1 MARQIHLSGDVST
14 SKIKKDESYT
24 SIDSGP
30 YVAVVK
36 QNYDP
41 EKMGRIKVL
50 IPALSKTTEP
60 AQSDL
65 VTCQYL
71 TPFYGVKSL
80 NATDKS
86 DPYDYANT
94 QHSYGMW
101 ATPPDI
107 DTRVLV
113 IFAEGKISQAFW
125 IGCIQDAYANH
136 MIPGIAA
143 SEQTKTK
150 DVKGHHSAGLS
161 KETVYG
167 TNSVPAGEVNKR
179 AWNVNGGNYNK
190 ISKPIHPLA
199 ETLRKQGLIQDDV
212 RGTTTSS
219 ARRESPSTVFGI
231 STPGPLDRSPTA
243 KKYKLGAIDNPQE
256 QEVNRLPGHTFVMDD
271 GDLQQD
277 NQHIRLRT
285 STGHQILLHDT
296 EGVIYIGSASG
307 ESWVQLASNGAID
320 IYAGGGLNVRSTN
333 NINFHSDANINMFA
347 KGQIKMKAKD
357 KIVVDGRN
365 IQQIADNDIKLHAV
379 GGSLSTKAPAGAI
392 LSYAGT
398 GQEHHSG
405 GQVHLAGTQVHHN
418 TITPNAEV
426 VKNLI
431 RTDLL
436 SEDPAGTN
444 TLVTPIG
451 DVNSANKVRPK
462 PLKWQD
468 GINESMDGMRV
479 PTHEPFE
486 HHYGL
491 TRGMNT
497 FAGASANDDNVVAK
511 SKNPDNVESIAQSNR
526 VSSNEVIKADQLKAD
541 LEEKIKSLN
550 LEKSIDIEKIQS
562 VAESFAKDYAKAF
575 DLANAKPEAP
585 GPWNNFGK
593 DIKPIGP
600 FNVKKITALAN
611 ETSSMFKESVD
622 SLLSGDAT
630 NMFKDKVFVNT
641 DGLLN
646 VKGNLAKMIKTKNL
660 PLDGNLSKLT
670 EGAKSIGN
678 VLGDSIVKNA
688 ETIVSP
694 HLEGPVTKE
703 SISVDVNK
711 IKSVHKHVVGN
722 KVVAVTEVSKIKD
735 KLGKLLASVSK
746 NIGKEFGFDA
756 SMFSNID
763 TSAFSDF
770 SNFSGDYD
778 IDRLDAD
785 GGMYDAWGGEENFRK
800 AQDEALKKASSGEGW
815 GWQKKKKK
823 DINVDWSYKNVKK
836 DYE

>member
-1 MARQIHLSGDVST
+1 MSNIHLSGDVVT
-14 SKIKKDESYT
+14 KKAPKKDESYVN
-24 SIDSGP
+24 INAGP

-36 QNYDP
+36 QNSDP
-41 EKMGRIKVL
+41 ERMGRIKVL
-50 IPALSKTTEP
+50 VPALSKTNDP
-60 AQSDL
+60 KVSDL
-65 VTCQYL
+65 ITCQYL

-86 DPYDYANT
+86 DPYDYASS

-113 IFAEGKISQAFW
+113 IFAEGKIDQAFW
-125 IGCIQDAYANH
+125 IGCIQDAYTNH
-136 MIPGIAA
+136 MIPGIAS
-143 SEQTKTK
+143 SEQTRTK

-167 TNSVPAGEVNKR
+167 TTSVPAGEVNKR
-179 AWNVNGGNYNK
+179 AWDLNGGDYNK

-199 ETLRKQGLIQDDV
+199 ETLRKQGLIQDAV

-231 STPGPLDRSPTA
+231 STPGPLDRSPGA
-243 KKYKLGAIDNPQE
+243 KKYKLGARDAVQD
-256 QEVNRLPGHTFVMDD
+256 QVVNRLPGHTFVMDD
-271 GDLQQD
+271 GDLQQE

-296 EGVIYIGSASG
+296 EGVIYIGNASG

-320 IYAGGGLNVRSTN
+320 IYAGGGVNVRSTN

-357 KIVVDGRN
+357 KVVVDGRD

-379 GGSLSTKAPAGAI
+379 GGSLTTKAPAGAI

-426 VKNLI
+426 VKNLV

-462 PLKWQD
+462 PLQWQD
-468 GINESMDGMRV
+468 EINETMDGMRV
-479 PTHEPFE
+479 PTHEPYE
-486 HHYGL
+486 YHYGK
-491 TRGMNT
+491 TTGIDMYSGSGSTNE
-497 FAGASANDDNVVAK
+497 NVNAK
-511 SKNPDNVESIAQSNR
+511 SKVVNSAESIQQNNR
-526 VSSNEVIKADQLKAD
+526 SSSNENIKADQLKAD

-550 LEKSIDIEKIQS
+550 LDKSIDIEKIQS
-562 VAESFAKDYAKAF
+562 AAEDFAKDYVKVF

-593 DIKPIGP
+593 DIKPVGP
-600 FNVKKITALAN
+600 FNINKIKSLAN
-611 ETSSMFKESVD
+611 ETSSMFKQNVD
-622 SLLSGDAT
+622 SLISGDAT
-630 NMFKDKVFVNT
+630 NLLKDKVFANK
-641 DGLLN
+641 DGILQVTGDLS
-646 VKGNLAKMIKTKNL
+646 KMVQTHN
-660 PLDGNLSKLT
+660 PHLDGNLSAITK
-670 EGAKSIGN
+670 GAKTIGN
-678 VLGDSIVKNA
+678 ILGDSIVKNA
-688 ETIVSP
+688 ETTVSP
-694 HLEGPVTKE
+694 HLEMPNVKE
-703 SISVDVNK
+703 TITVDVNK

-735 KLGKLLASVSK
+735 KLGKQLASVSK
-746 NIGKEFGFDA
+746 NIGQIFGFDKD
-756 SMFSNID
+756 MFSNLSSD
-763 TSAFSDF
+763 LTSSM
-770 SNFSGDYD
+770 SGSSDYD
-778 IDRLDAD
+778 IDRLYSDDMYAKF
-785 GGMYDAWGGEENFRK
+785 GGKEAFEKQQAEALEK
-800 AQDEALKKASSGEGW
+800 AQAGEW
-815 GWQKKKKK
+815 GWNKNKKKGN
-823 DINVDWSYKNVKK
+823 IPVDWSYKNVKK

>member
-1 MARQIHLSGDVST
+1 MSNIHLSGDVVT
-14 SKIKKDESYT
+14 KKAPKKDESYVN
-24 SIDSGP
+24 INAGP

-36 QNYDP
+36 QNSDP
-41 EKMGRIKVL
+41 ERMGRIKVL
-50 IPALSKTTEP
+50 VPALSKTNDP
-60 AQSDL
+60 KVSDL
-65 VTCQYL
+65 ITCQYL

-86 DPYDYANT
+86 DPYDYASS

-113 IFAEGKISQAFW
+113 IFAEGKIDQAFW
-125 IGCIQDAYANH
+125 IGCIQDAYTNH
-136 MIPGIAA
+136 MIPGIAS
-143 SEQTKTK
+143 SEQTRTK

-167 TNSVPAGEVNKR
+167 TTSVPAGEVNKR
-179 AWNVNGGNYNK
+179 AWDLNGGDYNK

-199 ETLRKQGLIQDDV
+199 ETLRKQGLIQDAV

-231 STPGPLDRSPTA
+231 STPGPLDRSPGA
-243 KKYKLGAIDNPQE
+243 KKYKLGARDAVQD
-256 QEVNRLPGHTFVMDD
+256 QVVNRLPGHTFVMDD
-271 GDLQQD
+271 GDLQQE

-296 EGVIYIGSASG
+296 EGVIYIGNASG

-320 IYAGGGLNVRSTN
+320 IYAGGGVNVRSTN

-357 KIVVDGRN
+357 KVVVDGRD

-379 GGSLSTKAPAGAI
+379 GGSLTTKAPAGAI

-418 TITPNAEV
+418 TIKPNAEV
-426 VKNLI
+426 VKNLV

-462 PLKWQD
+462 PLQWQD
-468 GINESMDGMRV
+468 EINETMDGMRV
-479 PTHEPFE
+479 PTHEPYE
-486 HHYGL
+486 YHYGK
-491 TRGMNT
+491 TTGIDMYSGSGSTNE
-497 FAGASANDDNVVAK
+497 NVNAK
-511 SKNPDNVESIAQSNR
+511 SKVVNSAESIQQNNR
-526 VSSNEVIKADQLKAD
+526 SSSNENIKADQLKAD

-550 LEKSIDIEKIQS
+550 LDKSIDIEKIQS
-562 VAESFAKDYAKAF
+562 AAEDFAKDYVKVF

-593 DIKPIGP
+593 DIKPVGP
-600 FNVKKITALAN
+600 FNINKIKSLAN
-611 ETSSMFKESVD
+611 ETSSMFKQNVD
-622 SLLSGDAT
+622 SLISGDAT
-630 NMFKDKVFVNT
+630 NLLKDKVFANK
-641 DGLLN
+641 DGILQVTGDLS
-646 VKGNLAKMIKTKNL
+646 KMVQTHN
-660 PLDGNLSKLT
+660 PHLDGNLSAITK
-670 EGAKSIGN
+670 GAKTIGN
-678 VLGDSIVKNA
+678 ILGDSIVKNA
-688 ETIVSP
+688 ETTVSP
-694 HLEGPVTKE
+694 HLEMPNVKE
-703 SISVDVNK
+703 TITVDVNK

-735 KLGKLLASVSK
+735 KLGKQLASVSK
-746 NIGKEFGFDA
+746 NIGQIFGFDKD
-756 SMFSNID
+756 MFSNLSSD
-763 TSAFSDF
+763 LTSSM
-770 SNFSGDYD
+770 SGSSDYD
-778 IDRLDAD
+778 IDRLYSDDMYAKF
-785 GGMYDAWGGEENFRK
+785 GGKEAFEKQQAEALEK
-800 AQDEALKKASSGEGW
+800 AQAGEW
-815 GWQKKKKK
+815 GWNKNKKKGN
-823 DINVDWSYKNVKK
+823 IPVDWSYKNVKK

>member
-1 MARQIHLSGDVST
+1 MSNIHLSGDVVT
-14 SKIKKDESYT
+14 KKAPKKDESYVN
-24 SIDSGP
+24 INAGP

-36 QNYDP
+36 QNSDP
-41 EKMGRIKVL
+41 ERMGRIKVL
-50 IPALSKTTEP
+50 VPALSKTNDP
-60 AQSDL
+60 KVSDL
-65 VTCQYL
+65 ITCQYL

-86 DPYDYANT
+86 DPYDYASS

-113 IFAEGKISQAFW
+113 IFAEGKIDQAFW
-125 IGCIQDAYANH
+125 IGCIQDAYTNH
-136 MIPGIAA
+136 MIPGIAS
-143 SEQTKTK
+143 SEQTRTK

-167 TNSVPAGEVNKR
+167 TTSVPAGEVNKR
-179 AWNVNGGNYNK
+179 AWDLNGGDYNK

-199 ETLRKQGLIQDDV
+199 ETLRKQGLIQDTV

-231 STPGPLDRSPTA
+231 STPGPLDRSPGA
-243 KKYKLGAIDNPQE
+243 KKYKLGARDAVQD
-256 QEVNRLPGHTFVMDD
+256 QVVNRLPGHTFVMDD
-271 GDLQQD
+271 GDLQQE

-296 EGVIYIGSASG
+296 EGVIYIGNASG

-320 IYAGGGLNVRSTN
+320 IYAGGGVNVRSTN

-357 KIVVDGRN
+357 KVVVDGRD

-379 GGSLSTKAPAGAI
+379 GGSLTTKAPAGAI
-392 LSYAGT
+392 LSYSGT

-426 VKNLI
+426 VKNLV

-436 SEDPAGTN
+436 SEDPVGTN

-462 PLKWQD
+462 PLQWQD
-468 GINESMDGMRV
+468 EINETMDGMRV
-479 PTHEPFE
+479 PTHEPYE
-486 HHYGL
+486 YHYGK
-491 TRGMNT
+491 TTGIDMYSGSGSTNE
-497 FAGASANDDNVVAK
+497 NVNAK
-511 SKNPDNVESIAQSNR
+511 SKVVNSAESIQQNNR
-526 VSSNEVIKADQLKAD
+526 ASSNENIKADQLKAD
-541 LEEKIKSLN
+541 LEEKIQSLN
-550 LEKSIDIEKIQS
+550 LDKSIDIEKIQS
-562 VAESFAKDYAKAF
+562 AAEDFAKDYVKVF

-593 DIKPIGP
+593 DIKPVGP
-600 FNVKKITALAN
+600 FDINKIKSLAN
-611 ETSSMFKESVD
+611 ETSSMFKQSVD
-622 SLLSGDAT
+622 SLISGDAT
-630 NMFKDKVFVNT
+630 NLLKDKVFANK
-641 DGLLN
+641 DGILQVTGDLS
-646 VKGNLAKMIKTKNL
+646 KMVQTHN
-660 PLDGNLSKLT
+660 PHLDGNLSAITK
-670 EGAKSIGN
+670 GAKTIGN
-678 VLGDSIVKNA
+678 ILGDSIVKNA
-688 ETIVSP
+688 ETTVSP
-694 HLEGPVTKE
+694 HLEMPNVKE
-703 SISVDVNK
+703 TITVDVNK

-735 KLGKLLASVSK
+735 KLGKQLASVSK
-746 NIGKEFGFDA
+746 NIGQIFGFDKD
-756 SMFSNID
+756 MFSNLSSD
-763 TSAFSDF
+763 LTSSMSGS
-770 SNFSGDYD
+770 SNYD
-778 IDRLDAD
+778 IDRLYSDDMYAKF
-785 GGMYDAWGGEENFRK
+785 GGKEAFEKQQAEALEK
-800 AQDEALKKASSGEGW
+800 AQAGEW
-815 GWQKKKKK
+815 GWNKNKKKGN
-823 DINVDWSYKNVKK
+823 IPVDWSYKNVKK

>member
-1 MARQIHLSGDVST
+1 MSNIHLSGDVVT
-14 SKIKKDESYT
+14 KKAPKKDESYVN
-24 SIDSGP
+24 INAGP

-36 QNYDP
+36 QNSDP
-41 EKMGRIKVL
+41 ERMGRIKVL
-50 IPALSKTTEP
+50 VPALSKTNDP
-60 AQSDL
+60 KVSDL
-65 VTCQYL
+65 ITCQYL

-80 NATDKS
+80 NATDKN
-86 DPYDYANT
+86 DPYDYASS

-113 IFAEGKISQAFW
+113 IFAEGKIDQAFW
-125 IGCIQDAYANH
+125 IGCIQDAYTNH
-136 MIPGIAA
+136 MIPGIAS
-143 SEQTKTK
+143 SEQTRTK

-167 TNSVPAGEVNKR
+167 TTSVPAGEVNKR
-179 AWNVNGGNYNK
+179 AWDLNGGDYNK

-199 ETLRKQGLIQDDV
+199 ETLRKQGLIQDAV

-231 STPGPLDRSPTA
+231 STPGPLDRSPGA
-243 KKYKLGAIDNPQE
+243 KKYKLGARDAVQD
-256 QEVNRLPGHTFVMDD
+256 QVVNRLPGHTFVMDD
-271 GDLQQD
+271 GDLQQE

-296 EGVIYIGSASG
+296 EGVIYIGNASG

-320 IYAGGGLNVRSTN
+320 IYAGGGVNVRSTN

-357 KIVVDGRN
+357 KVVVDGRD

-379 GGSLSTKAPAGAI
+379 GGSLTTKAPAGAI

-426 VKNLI
+426 VKNLV

-462 PLKWQD
+462 PLQWQD
-468 GINESMDGMRV
+468 EINETMDGMRV
-479 PTHEPFE
+479 PTHEPYE
-486 HHYGL
+486 YHYGK
-491 TRGMNT
+491 TTGIDMYSGSGSTNE
-497 FAGASANDDNVVAK
+497 NVNAK
-511 SKNPDNVESIAQSNR
+511 SKVVNSAESIQQNNR
-526 VSSNEVIKADQLKAD
+526 SSSNENIKADQLKAD

-550 LEKSIDIEKIQS
+550 LDKSIDIEKIQS
-562 VAESFAKDYAKAF
+562 AAEDFAKDYVKVF

-593 DIKPIGP
+593 DIKPVGP
-600 FNVKKITALAN
+600 FNINKIKSLAN
-611 ETSSMFKESVD
+611 ETSSMFKQNVD
-622 SLLSGDAT
+622 SLISGDAT
-630 NMFKDKVFVNT
+630 NLLKDKVFANK
-641 DGLLN
+641 DGILQVTGDLS
-646 VKGNLAKMIKTKNL
+646 KMVQTHN
-660 PLDGNLSKLT
+660 PHLDGNLSAITK
-670 EGAKSIGN
+670 GAKTIGN
-678 VLGDSIVKNA
+678 ILGDSIVKNA
-688 ETIVSP
+688 ETTVSP
-694 HLEGPVTKE
+694 HLEMPNVKE
-703 SISVDVNK
+703 TITVDVNK

-735 KLGKLLASVSK
+735 KLGKQLASVSK
-746 NIGKEFGFDA
+746 NIGQIFGFDKD
-756 SMFSNID
+756 MFSNLSSD
-763 TSAFSDF
+763 LTSSM
-770 SNFSGDYD
+770 SGSSDYD
-778 IDRLDAD
+778 IDRLYSDDMYAKF
-785 GGMYDAWGGEENFRK
+785 GGKEAFEKQQAEALEK
-800 AQDEALKKASSGEGW
+800 AQAGEW
-815 GWQKKKKK
+815 GWNKNKKKGN
-823 DINVDWSYKNVKK
+823 IPVDWSYKNVKK

>member
-1 MARQIHLSGDVST
+1 MSNIHLSGDVVT
-14 SKIKKDESYT
+14 KKAPKKDESYVN
-24 SIDSGP
+24 INAGP

-36 QNYDP
+36 QNSDP
-41 EKMGRIKVL
+41 ERMGRIKVL
-50 IPALSKTTEP
+50 VPALSKTNDP
-60 AQSDL
+60 KVSDL
-65 VTCQYL
+65 ITCQYL

-86 DPYDYANT
+86 DPYDYASS

-113 IFAEGKISQAFW
+113 IFAEGKIDQAFW
-125 IGCIQDAYANH
+125 IGCIQDAYTNH
-136 MIPGIAA
+136 MIPGIAS
-143 SEQTKTK
+143 SEQTRTK

-167 TNSVPAGEVNKR
+167 TTSVPAGEVNKR
-179 AWNVNGGNYNK
+179 AWDLNGGDYNK

-199 ETLRKQGLIQDDV
+199 ETLRKQGLIQDTV

-231 STPGPLDRSPTA
+231 STPGPLDRSPGA
-243 KKYKLGAIDNPQE
+243 KKYKLGARDAVQD
-256 QEVNRLPGHTFVMDD
+256 QVVNRLPGHTFVMDD
-271 GDLQQD
+271 GDLQQE

-296 EGVIYIGSASG
+296 EGVVYIGNASG

-320 IYAGGGLNVRSTN
+320 IYAGGGVNVRSTN

-357 KIVVDGRN
+357 KVVVDGRD

-379 GGSLSTKAPAGAI
+379 GGSLTTKAPAGAI
-392 LSYAGT
+392 LSYSGT

-426 VKNLI
+426 VKNLV

-436 SEDPAGTN
+436 SEDPVGTN

-462 PLKWQD
+462 PLQWQD
-468 GINESMDGMRV
+468 EINETMDGMRV
-479 PTHEPFE
+479 PTHEPYE
-486 HHYGL
+486 YHYGK
-491 TRGMNT
+491 TTGIDMYSGSGSTNE
-497 FAGASANDDNVVAK
+497 NVNAK
-511 SKNPDNVESIAQSNR
+511 SKVVNSAENIQQNNR
-526 VSSNEVIKADQLKAD
+526 ASSNENIKADQLKAD

-550 LEKSIDIEKIQS
+550 LDKSIDIEKIQS
-562 VAESFAKDYAKAF
+562 AAEDFAKDYVKVF

-593 DIKPIGP
+593 DIKPVGP
-600 FNVKKITALAN
+600 FDINKIKSLAN
-611 ETSSMFKESVD
+611 ETSSMFKQSVD
-622 SLLSGDAT
+622 SLISGDAT
-630 NMFKDKVFVNT
+630 NLLKDKVFANK
-641 DGLLN
+641 DGILQVTGDLS
-646 VKGNLAKMIKTKNL
+646 KMVQTHN
-660 PLDGNLSKLT
+660 PHLDGNLSAITK
-670 EGAKSIGN
+670 GAKTIGN
-678 VLGDSIVKNA
+678 ILGDSIVKNA
-688 ETIVSP
+688 ETTVSP
-694 HLEGPVTKE
+694 HLEMPNVKE
-703 SISVDVNK
+703 TITVDVNK

-735 KLGKLLASVSK
+735 KLGKQLASVSK
-746 NIGKEFGFDA
+746 NIGQIFGFDKD
-756 SMFSNID
+756 MFSNLSSD
-763 TSAFSDF
+763 LTSSM
-770 SNFSGDYD
+770 SGSSDYD
-778 IDRLDAD
+778 IDRLYSDEMYASF
-785 GGMYDAWGGEENFRK
+785 GGKAEFEK
-800 AQDEALKKASSGEGW
+800 AQAEALEKAQAGEW
-815 GWQKKKKK
+815 GWNKNKKKGN
-823 DINVDWSYKNVKK
+823 IPVDWSYKNVKK

>member
-1 MARQIHLSGDVST
+1 MSNIHLSGDVVT
-14 SKIKKDESYT
+14 KKAPKKDESYVN
-24 SIDSGP
+24 INAGP

-36 QNYDP
+36 QNSDP
-41 EKMGRIKVL
+41 ERMGRIKVL
-50 IPALSKTTEP
+50 VPALSKTNDP
-60 AQSDL
+60 KVSDL
-65 VTCQYL
+65 ITCQYL

-80 NATDKS
+80 NATDKN
-86 DPYDYANT
+86 DPYDYASS

-113 IFAEGKISQAFW
+113 IFAEGKIDQAFW
-125 IGCIQDAYANH
+125 IGCIQDAYTNH
-136 MIPGIAA
+136 MIPGIAS
-143 SEQTKTK
+143 SEQTRTK

-167 TNSVPAGEVNKR
+167 TKSVPAGEVNKR
-179 AWNVNGGNYNK
+179 AWDLNGGDYSK

-199 ETLRKQGLIQDDV
+199 ETLRKQGLIQDAV

-231 STPGPLDRSPTA
+231 STPGPLDRSPGA
-243 KKYKLGAIDNPQE
+243 KKYKLGARDAVQD
-256 QEVNRLPGHTFVMDD
+256 QVVNRLPGHTFVMDD
-271 GDLQQD
+271 GDLQQE

-296 EGVIYIGSASG
+296 EGVIYIGNASG

-320 IYAGGGLNVRSTN
+320 IYAGGGVNVRSTN

-357 KIVVDGRN
+357 KVVVDGRD

-379 GGSLSTKAPAGAI
+379 GGSLTTKAPAGAI
-392 LSYAGT
+392 LSYSGT

-418 TITPNAEV
+418 TIKPNAEV
-426 VKNLI
+426 VKNLV

-462 PLKWQD
+462 PLQWQD
-468 GINESMDGMRV
+468 EINETMDGMRV
-479 PTHEPFE
+479 PTHEPYE
-486 HHYGL
+486 YHYGK
-491 TRGMNT
+491 TTGIDMYSGSGSTNE
-497 FAGASANDDNVVAK
+497 NVNAK
-511 SKNPDNVESIAQSNR
+511 SKVVNSAESIQQNNR
-526 VSSNEVIKADQLKAD
+526 VSSNENIKADQLKAD

-562 VAESFAKDYAKAF
+562 AAEDFAKDYVKVF

-593 DIKPIGP
+593 DIKPVGP
-600 FNVKKITALAN
+600 FNINKIKSLAN
-611 ETSSMFKESVD
+611 ETSSMFKQNVD
-622 SLLSGDAT
+622 SLISGDAT
-630 NMFKDKVFVNT
+630 NLLKDKVFANK
-641 DGLLN
+641 DGILQVTGDLSKIVQTNNLN
-646 VKGNLAKMIKTKNL
+646 
-660 PLDGNLSKLT
+660 LDGNLSAITK
-670 EGAKSIGN
+670 GAKTIGN
-678 VLGDSIVKNA
+678 ILGDSIVKNA
-688 ETIVSP
+688 ETTVSP
-694 HLEGPVTKE
+694 HLEMPNVKE
-703 SISVDVNK
+703 TITVDVNK

-735 KLGKLLASVSK
+735 KLGKQLASVSK
-746 NIGKEFGFDA
+746 NIGQIFGFDKD
-756 SMFSNID
+756 MFSNLSSD
-763 TSAFSDF
+763 LTSSM
-770 SNFSGDYD
+770 SGSSDYD
-778 IDRLDAD
+778 IDRLYSDDMYAKF
-785 GGMYDAWGGEENFRK
+785 GGKEAFEKQQAEALEK
-800 AQDEALKKASSGEGW
+800 AQAGEW
-815 GWQKKKKK
+815 GWNKNKKKGN
-823 DINVDWSYKNVKK
+823 IPVDWSYKNVKK

>member
-1 MARQIHLSGDVST
+1 MSNIHLSGDVVT
-14 SKIKKDESYT
+14 KKAPKKDESYVN
-24 SIDSGP
+24 INAGP

-36 QNYDP
+36 QNSDP
-41 EKMGRIKVL
+41 ERMGRIKVL
-50 IPALSKTTEP
+50 VPALSKTNDP
-60 AQSDL
+60 KVSDL
-65 VTCQYL
+65 ITCQYL

-80 NATDKS
+80 NATGKN
-86 DPYDYANT
+86 DPYDYASS

-113 IFAEGKISQAFW
+113 IFAEGKIDQAFW
-125 IGCIQDAYANH
+125 IGCIQDAYTNH
-136 MIPGIAA
+136 MIPGIAS
-143 SEQTKTK
+143 SEQTRTK

-167 TNSVPAGEVNKR
+167 TTSVPAGEVNKR
-179 AWNVNGGNYNK
+179 AWDLNGGDYNK

-199 ETLRKQGLIQDDV
+199 ETLRKQGLIQDAV

-231 STPGPLDRSPTA
+231 STPGPLDRSPGA
-243 KKYKLGAIDNPQE
+243 KKYKLGARDAVQD
-256 QEVNRLPGHTFVMDD
+256 QVVNRLPGHTFVMDD
-271 GDLQQD
+271 GDLQQE

-296 EGVIYIGSASG
+296 EGVIYIGNASG

-320 IYAGGGLNVRSTN
+320 IYAGGGVNVRSTN

-357 KIVVDGRN
+357 KVVVDGRD

-379 GGSLSTKAPAGAI
+379 GGSLTTKAPAGAI

-418 TITPNAEV
+418 TIKPNAEV
-426 VKNLI
+426 VKNLV

-462 PLKWQD
+462 PLQWQD
-468 GINESMDGMRV
+468 EINETMDGMRV
-479 PTHEPFE
+479 PTHEPYE
-486 HHYGL
+486 YHYGK
-491 TRGMNT
+491 TTGIDMYSGSGSTNE
-497 FAGASANDDNVVAK
+497 NVNAK
-511 SKNPDNVESIAQSNR
+511 SKVVNSAENIQQNNR
-526 VSSNEVIKADQLKAD
+526 VSSNENIKADQLKAD

-550 LEKSIDIEKIQS
+550 LDKSIDIEKIQS
-562 VAESFAKDYAKAF
+562 AAEDFAKDYVKVF

-593 DIKPIGP
+593 DIKPVGP
-600 FNVKKITALAN
+600 FNINKIKSLAN
-611 ETSSMFKESVD
+611 ETSSMFKQNVD
-622 SLLSGDAT
+622 SLISGDAT
-630 NMFKDKVFVNT
+630 NLLKDKVFANK
-641 DGLLN
+641 DGILQVTGDLS
-646 VKGNLAKMIKTKNL
+646 KMVQTHN
-660 PLDGNLSKLT
+660 PHLDGNLSAITK
-670 EGAKSIGN
+670 GAKTIGN
-678 VLGDSIVKNA
+678 ILGDSIVKNA
-688 ETIVSP
+688 ETTVSP
-694 HLEGPVTKE
+694 HLEMPNVKE
-703 SISVDVNK
+703 TITVDVNK

-735 KLGKLLASVSK
+735 KLGKQLASVSK
-746 NIGKEFGFDA
+746 NIGQIFGFDKD
-756 SMFSNID
+756 MFSNLSSD
-763 TSAFSDF
+763 LTSSM
-770 SNFSGDYD
+770 SGSSDYD
-778 IDRLDAD
+778 IDRLYSDDMYAKF
-785 GGMYDAWGGEENFRK
+785 GGKEAFEKQQAEALEK
-800 AQDEALKKASSGEGW
+800 AQAGEW
-815 GWQKKKKK
+815 GWNKNKKKGN
-823 DINVDWSYKNVKK
+823 IPVDWSYKNVKK